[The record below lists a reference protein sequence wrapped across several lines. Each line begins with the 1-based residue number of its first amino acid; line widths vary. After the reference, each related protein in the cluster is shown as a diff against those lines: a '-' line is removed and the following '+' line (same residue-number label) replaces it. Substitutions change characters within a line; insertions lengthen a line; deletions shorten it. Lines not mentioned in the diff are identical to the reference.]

1 MGSAT
6 VAMTVTS
13 MSKLKA
19 FGYRV
24 WILLTRLKKIQNYFA
39 LAGMSS
45 ICDIL
50 YYEYHVEA
58 CYEEAVCSLFI
69 KEALLSCKRS
79 LC

>member
-1 MGSAT
+1 
-6 VAMTVTS
+6 MTVTS

-39 LAGMSS
+39 LAGMNL

-58 CYEEAVCSLFI
+58 CYEGWLQPIYKGSSAFLQAFAVLG
-69 KEALLSCKRS
+69 
-79 LC
+79 